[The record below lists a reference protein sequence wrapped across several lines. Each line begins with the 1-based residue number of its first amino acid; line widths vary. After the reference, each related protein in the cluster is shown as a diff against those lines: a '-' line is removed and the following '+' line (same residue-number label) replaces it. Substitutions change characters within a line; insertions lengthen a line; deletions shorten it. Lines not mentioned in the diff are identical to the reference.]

1 MEDPS
6 YEIAPTTTNER
17 RNAAA
22 VITEWWVEW
31 GDINTMQS
39 E

>member
-17 RNAAA
+17 SSSDNRVVGGLERHKHDA
-22 VITEWWVEW
+22 E
-31 GDINTMQS
+31 
-39 E
+39 